1 MGISIIIILAIILIV
16 LIILNYIKYKNASTY
31 AACSKSTY
39 GCCPNNVTP
48 KMNFYGSNCPIYN
61 QQPIIINPVEPPPPP
76 PPLPPVPQPIPPP
89 PHPIYPVP
97 VPVPAP
103 EPVGGCAGT
112 QYGCC
117 PNNIT
122 PKINPEGSNC
132 IQ

>member
-1 MGISIIIILAIILIV
+1 M
-16 LIILNYIKYKNASTY
+16 
-31 AACSKSTY
+31 Y
-39 GCCPNNVTP
+39 GCCPDNVTP
-48 KMNFYGSNCPIYN
+48 KVNFYGSNCAGYN
-61 QQPIIINPVEPPPPP
+61 PQPIIINPVEPIPPPP

-97 VPVPAP
+97 VPAPMP
-103 EPVGGCAGT
+103 EPIGGCAGT